1 MIRTWVRR
9 MLKEWEVDI
18 DDIPEE
24 VKRSVQG
31 RNENNTYKQT
41 KNYIKPL
48 LQGLKQRSLEK
59 SVLVVFKFKLMYS
72 LYSIL
77 LVLLIPLRT

>member
-1 MIRTWVRR
+1 

-59 SVLVVFKFKLMYS
+59 SVLVVFKFKLLYS

>member
-1 MIRTWVRR
+1 